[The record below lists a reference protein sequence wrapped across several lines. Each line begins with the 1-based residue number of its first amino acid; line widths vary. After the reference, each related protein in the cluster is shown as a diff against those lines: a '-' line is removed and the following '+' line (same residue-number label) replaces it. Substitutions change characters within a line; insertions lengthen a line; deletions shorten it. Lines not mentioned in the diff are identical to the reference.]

1 MIEIPDEWNRMTTDE
16 IRKKHPLFLC
26 RLLST
31 NASFRVTWRNKLFYE
46 CPFRF
51 NCAEGYLNRKN
62 CEKCD
67 RKRRTS
73 KNESES

>member
-1 MIEIPDEWNRMTTDE
+1 MIEIPDEWNEMTTDE

-46 CPFRF
+46 CPSK
-51 NCAEGYLNRKN
+51 CAKGYQDRKN
-62 CEKCD
+62 CEVCN
-67 RKRRTS
+67 KRGENL
-73 KNESES
+73 KDDN